1 MHAVEI
7 LLFWKASQEV
17 VLRFKD
23 AVQPATGGN
32 DECSSFFLN
41 I

>member
-1 MHAVEI
+1 MHVVAI
-7 LLFWKASQEV
+7 LLFWKVSQEV

-23 AVQPATGGN
+23 AVQPVTEGN
-32 DECSSFFLN
+32 DGCSSFFLN